1 MKGVRANKM
10 NPYTPAQLNSMPY
23 FKTSDGCPIF
33 FEHRNLSSPKP
44 VIVFLNGATQTTVYW
59 TTIANRLKNDF
70 QILAYDARAQGR
82 SDPGKR
88 PLSLDLHSADLCN
101 LLEYVGVDK
110 VRLVGLSHGSSIA
123 LAFTSR
129 FPYRVDRLMLCS
141 VTAEPTCRA
150 RLTVASWLRTLKQ
163 EGIEAM
169 AWAALPVVFGE
180 NFLRKNE
187 GVLDKIIKAIVR
199 RNKEDGLIA
208 QLEAMAEFTPLSSAA
223 LDIRCPVLVLSASDD
238 PLVTEEGAQE
248 LARICKGR
256 HERLPGLGHSIP
268 AEAPEL
274 FVDILKRFLV

>member
-1 MKGVRANKM
+1 
-10 NPYTPAQLNSMPY
+10 MPN
-23 FKTSDGCPIF
+23 FKTSDGCRIF
-33 FEHRNLSSPKP
+33 FERQNPSSPKP
-44 VIVFLNGATQTTVYW
+44 VIVFLNGAAQTTIYW

-101 LLEYVGVDK
+101 LLEYAGVEK
-110 VRLVGLSHGSSIA
+110 AHLVGLSHGSSIA
-123 LAFTSR
+123 LAFASR
-129 FPYRVDRLMLCS
+129 FPDKVDRLMLSS
-141 VTAEPTCRA
+141 VTAGPTCRA

-163 EGIEAM
+163 EGMEAM

-187 GVLDKIIKAIVR
+187 GRLDKIMKAIVR
-199 RNKEDGLIA
+199 RNKEDGLIK
-208 QLEAMAEFTPLSSAA
+208 QLEAMAEFTRPSSAA

-248 LARICKGR
+248 LARLCKGR
-256 HERLPGLGHSIP
+256 HERLAGLGHSIP

-274 FVDILKRFLV
+274 FIDILKKFLAADQAS

>member
-1 MKGVRANKM
+1 
-10 NPYTPAQLNSMPY
+10 MPY
-23 FKTSDGCPIF
+23 FKTGDGCNIF
-33 FEHRNLSSPKP
+33 FEYQNLSSTKP

-101 LLEYVGVDK
+101 LFEYAGVEK
-110 VRLVGLSHGSSIA
+110 AHLVGLSHGSSVA
-123 LAFTSR
+123 LAFASR
-129 FPYRVDRLMLCS
+129 FSEKACRLVLCS

-163 EGIEAM
+163 EGMEAM

-180 NFLRKNE
+180 NFLRINE
-187 GVLDKIIKAIVR
+187 GSLDKIMKAIIR

-208 QLEAMAEFTPLSSAA
+208 QLEAMGELTRLSSTAP
-223 LDIRCPVLVLSASDD
+223 DIRCPVLVLSGSDD
-238 PLVTEEGAQE
+238 PLVTEEGARE
-248 LARICKGR
+248 LARLCKGR

-274 FVDILKRFLV
+274 FVDILKKFLAADQAS

>member
-1 MKGVRANKM
+1 
-10 NPYTPAQLNSMPY
+10 MPY
-23 FKTSDGCPIF
+23 FKTSDGCRIF
-33 FEHRNLSSPKP
+33 FEHQNLNSPKP

-88 PLSLDLHSADLCN
+88 PLSLELHSADLFN
-101 LLEYVGVDK
+101 LLGYAGVEK
-110 VRLVGLSHGSSIA
+110 AHLVGLSHGSSIA
-123 LAFTSR
+123 LVFASR
-129 FPYRVDRLMLCS
+129 FPDKVDRLMLCS
-141 VTAEPTCRA
+141 ITAGLTCRA

-169 AWAALPVVFGE
+169 AWAALPVVFSE

-187 GVLDKIIKAIVR
+187 GILDKIINAIVR
-199 RNKEDGLIA
+199 RNKEDSLIA
-208 QLEAMAEFTPLSSAA
+208 QLKVMAEFTPLSSAA
-223 LDIRCPVLVLSASDD
+223 RDIRCPVLVLSASDD

-248 LARICKGR
+248 LARLCGCR

-268 AEAPEL
+268 AEDPEL
-274 FVDILKRFLV
+274 FIDILKRFLISA